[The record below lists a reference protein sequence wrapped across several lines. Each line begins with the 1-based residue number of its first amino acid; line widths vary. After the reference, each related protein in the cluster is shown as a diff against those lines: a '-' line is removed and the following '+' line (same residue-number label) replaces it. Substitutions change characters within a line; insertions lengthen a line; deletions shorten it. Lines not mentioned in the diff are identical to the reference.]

1 MTIPSLESLIQDDVF
16 YELPLPGTQLVVQ
29 LKLEGLNPAG
39 SIKFKTALA
48 MIGDLERSGKL
59 RAGATIV
66 ESSSGNLGLA
76 LSLLSASLSFH
87 FICVCDPN
95 ISPDTSRLIEA
106 HGGILEPVTEL
117 DANGG
122 FLGTR
127 LARVAKIVREVPNCV
142 WTNQYANPAAK
153 WAHHRWTGP
162 AIRRKCPRIDY
173 LFVGVGTSGTAMGCA
188 EYFRAHAPHVRIIGI
203 DSVGSVTF
211 GHQPQRRYLP
221 GLGASQRPPLFDAD
235 LMDDQVMVPEADAVR
250 ACWQFQREHGFLLG
264 ASSGTVMAGIQK
276 YADRIPPGS
285 TIVAISPDFG
295 DRYTSTLYDS
305 SWVLERYP
313 ELEQPHLDRK
323 IA

>member
-1 MTIPSLESLIQDDVF
+1 MTALALESLIQDDVF
-16 YELPLPGTQLVVQ
+16 YAFPLPGTKQVVH

-48 MIGDLERSGKL
+48 MIGDLQRSGKL
-59 RAGATIV
+59 CAGATIV

-76 LSLLSASLSFH
+76 LSVLCTSLNFR

-95 ISPDTSRLIEA
+95 ISPDTRRLIEA
-106 HGGILEPVTEL
+106 HGGTLEPVTEL

-127 LARVAKIVREVPNCV
+127 LARVEKILHDVPNCI

-162 AIRRKCPRIDY
+162 AIRRRFPRVDY

-188 EYFRAHAPHVRIIGI
+188 EYFRAHAPDVRIIGV

-211 GHQPQRRYLP
+211 GHQPQRRHLP
-221 GLGASQRPPLFDAD
+221 GLGASQRPPLFDEG
-235 LMDDQVMVPEADAVR
+235 LIDDQVMVPEVETVR

-264 ASSGTVMAGIQK
+264 ASSGTVLAGIQR
-276 YADRIPPGS
+276 YADRIAPGS
-285 TIVAISPDFG
+285 IVAAISPDFG
-295 DRYTSTLYDS
+295 DRYATTLYDS
-305 SWVLERYP
+305 SWVRERYP
-313 ELEQPHLDRK
+313 NVEQSWSDRK